1 MTGSRELTLE
11 ELAESAGMTPRNVR
25 AYQARG
31 LLPPPIRNGRNV
43 TYGPQHAARLRLVR
57 SLHQRGLSLR
67 VVRDLIDRGD
77 AEAELARLAREQLL
91 ASWGRDALVP
101 MLGAHVEAVEALA
114 PGTLQ
119 AMADAGIVVREGD
132 RWLASATG
140 LGLASA
146 LVARGFS
153 LEDGSRISHVAAA
166 AADHALDPLC
176 ALLEEMAADADTTGL
191 VVQLAATAFSDVL
204 ARRLGIAYPGDT
216 R

>member
-1 MTGSRELTLE
+1 MTGNRELSLDD
-11 ELAESAGMTPRNVR
+11 LAESAGMTPRNVR

-31 LLPPPIRNGRNV
+31 LLPPPLRSGRTV
-43 TYGPQHAARLRLVR
+43 RYGPQHAARLRLVR
-57 SLHQRGLSLR
+57 SLHQRGLSLK
-67 VVRDLIDRGD
+67 VIRDLVDRGD
-77 AEAELARLAREQLL
+77 AEAELARLASEQLL

-140 LGLASA
+140 LGLTSA
-146 LVARGFS
+146 LVARGVS
-153 LEDGSRISHVAAA
+153 LEDSGRISHVAAA
-166 AADHALDPLC
+166 VAQQALDPLC
-176 ALLEEMAADADTTGL
+176 ALLEELAADAETTGL

-204 ARRLGIAYPGDT
+204 ARRVGIGYRGDGG
-216 R
+216 